1 MSFKSK
7 GHLTWE
13 EIVKIETLK
22 DEGLNITEI
31 SIRLGRNK
39 SVVSR
44 CISNNSTDGDFI
56 AEKAWQ
62 LMYERKRTA
71 NSHLR
76 IVSDSV
82 LEKFIIDCIE
92 MHWSP
97 EQIAGKWRVDAD
109 EIICHETI
117 YKWLYAGHC
126 DLIKLRLRRKGSKYR
141 RKRSSPE
148 FITNKRSIDM
158 RPEEVEKREVIGHW
172 EGDTML
178 GKTPNGPKVLINV
191 ERKSG
196 LLLAAKVENK
206 TADAILES
214 TKDLFEKIPEELCLS
229 ITYDNGT
236 EFARHKEIENSVEM
250 KVYFAHAYSP
260 WERGTCENTIG
271 LLREFIPKGTDL
283 RKISNE
289 ELQYYVGLINNR
301 PRKRLGFRTP
311 IEVFE
316 AEIKERCICP

>member
-1 MSFKSK
+1 MSTKSK
-7 GHLTWE
+7 RHLTWE
-13 EIVKIETLK
+13 EVVKIETLL
-22 DEGLNITEI
+22 DEGFNMTEI
-31 SIRLGRNK
+31 SIRLDRNK

-44 CISNNSTDGDFI
+44 CINNNSVDGNFT

-62 LMYERKRTA
+62 LMYERKRQA
-71 NSHLR
+71 NTHPR

-92 MHWSP
+92 LHWSP
-97 EQIAGKWRVDAD
+97 EQIAGKWKVDAN

-126 DLIKLRLRRKGSKYR
+126 DLIKLRLRRKGNKYR
-141 RKRSSPE
+141 RKRVSPE
-148 FITNKRSIDM
+148 FVVNKCSIDT
-158 RPEEVEKREVIGHW
+158 RPEEVDKREVIGHW
-172 EGDTML
+172 EGDTMM
-178 GKTPNGPKVLINV
+178 GKIPNGPKVLINV

-214 TKDLFEKIPEELCLS
+214 TKDFFEKIPDELCLS

-236 EFARHKEIENSVEM
+236 EFARHQEIENSTNM
-250 KVYFAHAYSP
+250 KVYFARPYSP
-260 WERGTCENTIG
+260 WQRGTCENTIG

-283 RKISNE
+283 SKISNE
-289 ELQYYVGLINNR
+289 ELQYYVSLINNR
-301 PRKRLGFRTP
+301 PRKRLGFKTP
-311 IEVFE
+311 LEVFE
-316 AEIKERCICP
+316 AEIKQRCI